1 MTLPALGW
9 RTALPPETVSTGVS
23 EADRLTEGCPR
34 GRITEILG
42 PVSSGRTTMLHA
54 ILAAATRRGEFCA
67 VIDVQNSFDPVSACE
82 AGVALAKL
90 VWIRCSGNAEH
101 ALRTADLLIHGGGFG
116 VVALDLA
123 GLDAAAARRIP
134 QAYWFR
140 FRRAVE
146 DTPTVLVVL
155 GQEPQARS
163 CAALLLEMQP
173 GKPRFGGQAPFA
185 LLEDI
190 QYRLTPRKPLR
201 AAEGQ
206 FAARALAEA
215 V

>member
-9 RTALPPETVSTGVS
+9 RAALPPETVSTGVS

-42 PVSSGRTTMLHA
+42 PPSSGRTTMLHS

-67 VIDVQNSFDPVSACE
+67 VIDGHNTFDPLSASQ

-90 VWIRCSGNAEH
+90 LWIRCSGNPEH
-101 ALRTADLLIHGGGFG
+101 ALRAADLLLHGGGFG

-123 GLDAAAARRIP
+123 DLDLAAARRIP

-146 DTPTVLVVL
+146 DTPAVLLVL
-155 GQEPQARS
+155 GQQPLARS

-173 GKPRFGGQAPFA
+173 GLPRFGGHAPFF
-185 LLEDI
+185 LLQDI
-190 QYRLTPRKPLR
+190 QYRLTPRKPLK

-206 FAARALAEA
+206 FTALAAEA